1 LALFSEPIIAS
12 AAEFP
17 AMAVPVLAGSGFC
30 LLLKTLNHCP
40 LSEQKEVQRAEV
52 LAFSVLVLLLLLT
65 GDFAMALGSS
75 LIGYALF
82 MSVSGRFRQ
91 VAGSVWL
98 ISGIFALY
106 YVYGS
111 MF

>member
-1 LALFSEPIIAS
+1 
-12 AAEFP
+12 
-17 AMAVPVLAGSGFC
+17 
-30 LLLKTLNHCP
+30 
-40 LSEQKEVQRAEV
+40 
-52 LAFSVLVLLLLLT
+52 LVLLLFLS
-65 GDFAMALGSS
+65 GDFATALGTSI
-75 LIGYALF
+75 IGYALF